1 MGGQMSFV
9 LWCTQVLELALVLK
23 GM

>member
-1 MGGQMSFV
+1 MDGQMSFV